1 MAILPEATLNLQNG
15 VVYQDYP
22 TKTFYIDP
30 ESHHVVGYTDGL
42 QAMTQAVEI
51 IVNIERFFW
60 QIYSPN
66 FGMQWRG
73 LIGNNPDF
81 VGVEMKKRLDNAFS
95 VDTRIYGTS
104 NYNYSVSGDVL
115 TATFTVN
122 TVYGDVSQSVEVNLI

>member
-15 VVYQDYP
+15 VVYQDYT

-30 ESHHVVGYTDGL
+30 ESRHVVGYADGL
-42 QAMTQAVEI
+42 QAMIQAVEI

-81 VGVEMKKRLDNAFS
+81 VGAEMKKRLDNAFS

>member
-30 ESHHVVGYTDGL
+30 ESHHISGYTDGL

-81 VGVEMKKRLDNAFS
+81 VGAEMKKRLDNAFS

-104 NYNYSVSGDVL
+104 NYNYSVNGDVL